1 MPLQTLNAKVPVP
14 ENPIDTPDPYVITSE
29 KILNPPENLIGI
41 FRHLGPGFVLSAAI
55 VGSGELIATTALG
68 ARAGFVTFWIII
80 LSCLVKVTLQLEWG
94 KHAIHSGETTMA
106 ALNKLPGG
114 KVGKVNWSIWLWLFI
129 QIFKFMQ
136 MGGIV
141 GGVAIILNMLFPALS
156 IPVWAVAITLFTAL
170 LVFKGYYKIIEKFS
184 LFMMVFFTVLTLAS
198 VYFLQFTDFRITWP
212 ELQQGLTFEL
222 PPAMVMVAIAAFG
235 ITGVGGDE
243 IMYYNY
249 WCIEKGYAA
258 FTGPKQDTVEW
269 EKRARGWIK
278 IMYYDA
284 FLAMVVYT
292 VVTAAFYLLGA
303 AVLHRQNLVPEGYD
317 VIKTLSDMYTKT
329 LGPWAEIIFMIGALM
344 ALYSTF
350 FTAAASFTR
359 IFTDAFGQLGWLRF
373 YHYPTRMRM
382 IAILSWVF
390 PLAWCTLFL
399 FIKLPVGMILI
410 GGFMTSILLLLV
422 VVAAIHFRYRRL
434 PAGLKPNHFYDLAF
448 WLSASTIVALG
459 IYGIVQV
466 ING

>member
-1 MPLQTLNAKVPVP
+1 MSTQTVKSEATETILGA
-14 ENPIDTPDPYVITSE
+14 PDPYIITHD
-29 KILNPPENLIGI
+29 KIKEPPQNLTGI
-41 FRHLGPGFVLSAAI
+41 FQHLGPGFILSAAI

-68 ARAGFVTFWIII
+68 ARAGFITFWIII

-94 KHAIHSGETTMA
+94 KHAIHTGETTMT

-114 KVGKVNWSIWLWLFI
+114 KLKKVSWGIWLWLFI
-129 QIFKFMQ
+129 QAFKFLQ

-141 GGVAIILNMLFPALS
+141 GGVAIILNMVAPALN
-156 IPVWAVAITLFTAL
+156 IPVWAVIITLLTSF
-170 LVFKGYYKIIEKFS
+170 LVFKGYYRVIEKFS
-184 LFMMVFFTVLTLAS
+184 LWMMVFFTISTLAS
-198 VYFLQFTDFRITWP
+198 VYFLQFTQFRISWP
-212 ELQQGLTFEL
+212 ELQQGLTLAL
-222 PPAMVMVAIAAFG
+222 PPDMVMVAIAAFG

-249 WCIEKGYAA
+249 WCIEKCYAA
-258 FTGPKQDTVEW
+258 FTGPKQPTAEW

-303 AVLHRQNLVPEGYD
+303 AVLHRQGLVPEGYN
-317 VIKTLSDMYTKT
+317 VIEILSDMYTQT
-329 LGPWAEIIFMIGALM
+329 LGSWAEIIFMIGAFM
-344 ALYSTF
+344 ALYSTL

-359 IFTDAFGQLGWLRF
+359 TFTDAFGQIGWIDF
-373 YHYPTRMRM
+373 YHYPTRKRF
-382 IAILSWVF
+382 ISILAWVF
-390 PLAWCTLFL
+390 PLAWCALFI

-434 PAGLKPNHFYDLAF
+434 PAALKPSLFYDFAF
-448 WLSASTIVALG
+448 WLSAGTIVTLG
-459 IYGIVQV
+459 LYGIIQV
-466 ING
+466 IKG